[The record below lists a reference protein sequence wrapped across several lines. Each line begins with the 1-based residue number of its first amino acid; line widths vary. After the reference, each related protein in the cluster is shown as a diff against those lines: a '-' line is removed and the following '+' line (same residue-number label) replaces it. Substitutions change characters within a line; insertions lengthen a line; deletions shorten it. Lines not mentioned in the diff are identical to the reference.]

1 MKRFNY
7 MEKEMPS
14 NNYPIV
20 DYGFTQALNT
30 IFPSPIVAL
39 RNPTTADKGALGQIW
54 VNKSSGSAFILVAI
68 SNNSYTWTGFNSSG
82 SFSSLTVTPGP
93 ISLTGNTDIN
103 TSGSGIVNINTG
115 TATGAVNIATG
126 ASSGNVSIGSTTG
139 GSTIIAGSDMTLV
152 VAASGTLSL
161 GTTGAIVQIV
171 EIATGAAANQVTIG
185 STTGAASTTI
195 QAGSG
200 NINLDGVLALSAT
213 GPQVLF
219 GAGDPTASVPK
230 GSLYIKT
237 DAALATDRL
246 WIATD
251 SAGTW
256 ASFTASA

>member
-1 MKRFNY
+1 
-7 MEKEMPS
+7 MPS

-93 ISLTGNTDIN
+93 IALTGTTTIN
-103 TSGSGIVNINTG
+103 NSG
-115 TATGAVNIATG
+115 TATTT
-126 ASSGNVSIGSTTG
+126 IGG
-139 GSTIIAGSDMTLV
+139 GS
-152 VAASGTLSL
+152 
-161 GTTGAIVQIV
+161 GA
-171 EIATGAAANQVTIG
+171 VTIG
-185 STTGAASTTI
+185 SGTGNTTIGNTSGASSTTI
-195 QAGSG
+195 QAGTG
-200 NINLDGVLALSAT
+200 NINLAGTLALSAT

-219 GAGDPTASVPK
+219 GSGVPAASVPK
-230 GSLYIKT
+230 GSIYINTTAITPATRLY
-237 DAALATDRL
+237 
-246 WIATD
+246 IATD
-251 SAGTW
+251 NAGTW